1 MILRKIFFG
10 AMIALAFLFS
20 LAPGALAQD
29 PNRLAQ
35 LKISIWPEYDQ
46 QPSHAQPI
54 VLVLLQATL
63 ADKSN
68 LPRQVSVLIP
78 SDAEFF
84 VATWENP
91 DGSLAPEQPV
101 QQSKH
106 DDGLTRVTFTTTQ
119 PKFWVEYYH
128 NALRGAPDKTM
139 DFSFKAL
146 APVDELTLEFQ
157 QPARATNFVVTSGAP
172 NTRQGT
178 DGFKYFSTNPSS
190 LAAGQTIAAQ
200 IKYTKTD
207 LNPSAQIQA
216 PPSQLPTTPA
226 TTATPTP
233 GTFDSTFLLIAL
245 IVLGLAAVFGFLLW
259 RQRSGEMEPAT
270 SRMSAKQFQR
280 QRRRARGTHSEA
292 SVFCTQ
298 CGNAMDADD
307 NFCPKCGAKRRAG

>member
-1 MILRKIFFG
+1 MKMRRVFFG
-10 AMIALAFLFS
+10 VTMALIFL
-20 LAPGALAQD
+20 LALTPTTLAQD

-54 VLVLLQATL
+54 VLVLMQATL

-101 QQSKH
+101 QQVKQ

-157 QPARATNFVVTSGAP
+157 QPARATNFAVTSGAP

-178 DGFKYFSTNPSS
+178 DGFKYFSTNPAS
-190 LAAGQTIAAQ
+190 LAAGQTVAAQ

-207 LNPSAQIQA
+207 LNPSVQIQA
-216 PPSQLPTTPA
+216 PPSQLPTTVP
-226 TTATPTP
+226 ATPTP
-233 GTFDSTFLLIAL
+233 STFDSTFLLIAL
-245 IVLGLAAVFGFLLW
+245 VVLGLAAVFGFLLW
-259 RQRSGEMEPAT
+259 RQRAGEIEPET
-270 SRMSAKQFQR
+270 SKMSAKQFQR
-280 QRRRARGTHSEA
+280 QRRRARGTPSEA

-307 NFCPKCGAKRRAG
+307 NFCPKCGAERRVG